1 MSSEI
6 VSRDNFR
13 GTNLYK
19 RKYFHLSEI
28 SVSNPEYYVIALA
41 RWCGW
46 TDVWTSPL
54 TSQLYSPRLHFL
66 DWSLRTVHVI
76 ERLSE
81 GSGRGG
87 GEVILILARLWSRNW
102 WPSASCGDGGRNVG
116 IGCEARNQWLGRR
129 PGCCYHASTTTT
141 RDSNHPARTNNVSQR
156 LTNLTFDKET
166 QVMII

>member
-1 MSSEI
+1 MSLVI
-6 VSRDNFR
+6 IFVDQTYN
-13 GTNLYK
+13 K

-81 GSGRGG
+81 GSGRG
-87 GEVILILARLWSRNW
+87 EV
-102 WPSASCGDGGRNVG
+102 
-116 IGCEARNQWLGRR
+116 
-129 PGCCYHASTTTT
+129 
-141 RDSNHPARTNNVSQR
+141 
-156 LTNLTFDKET
+156 K
-166 QVMII
+166 

>member
-1 MSSEI
+1 M
-6 VSRDNFR
+6 
-13 GTNLYK
+13 
-19 RKYFHLSEI
+19 SEI

-87 GEVILILARLWSRNW
+87 GETLEQELVAEFQLW
-102 WPSASCGDGGRNVG
+102 
-116 IGCEARNQWLGRR
+116 
-129 PGCCYHASTTTT
+129 
-141 RDSNHPARTNNVSQR
+141 
-156 LTNLTFDKET
+156 
-166 QVMII
+166 